1 MIWSPGFPVC
11 QNETVPVQM
20 MHQRKKLPY
29 NYIADHDLQILELPY
44 VGEELSMFILLPKES
59 SDGSGPLLKVHSLE
73 TTSCKEK
80 TQKLFCFTSVYLN
93 LII

>member
-20 MHQRKKLPY
+20 MYQRKKLPY

-73 TTSCKEK
+73 TCLLTS
-80 TQKLFCFTSVYLN
+80 LN